1 MTLEPRTR
9 EDYDPRK
16 TEAAHRVLVDVG
28 QVLASFEDCL
38 VVVGGWVPELLL
50 PNAEEPHVGS
60 IDIDLALDVE
70 KLDRGRYAELLG
82 LLLNTGRYRM
92 GKESYQLVTV
102 VDLGD
107 GETPIQVEVDFLA
120 PKEIKLKKNKPKLLQ
135 GFRVLQADA
144 CGNAFGAPVQKEIE
158 GRTLRGARN
167 TVRVRVASV
176 VDFLIMKAHAL
187 GGRDKPKDAYDIC
200 YCLDHY
206 PGGLGDLA
214 ASWRSRRAEKDV
226 KRAIEILREKF
237 SSSEDFGPDQVV
249 EFFQSPAADT
259 RAMQARRAFELVQK
273 FLDLISA

>member
-9 EDYDPRK
+9 EDYDARK

-60 IDIDLALDVE
+60 IDIDLALDAE
-70 KLDRGRYAELLG
+70 KLKRGRYAELLG

-167 TVRVRVASV
+167 TVRIRVASV
-176 VDFLIMKAHAL
+176 VDFLIMKSHAL

-273 FLDLISA
+273 FLDLI